1 MICCA
6 LSDKGPVRDKNE
18 DSYGFEQIGD
28 YMCMAVADGLG
39 GEVCGEI
46 ASSIAV
52 KSVLS
57 ELNNSL
63 PGCSDENVGSL
74 LTSVFNKANV
84 KILLDCAEHR
94 ERIGMCTTL
103 TAALVKGQTL
113 TIAHIGD
120 TRCYLCHGKE
130 IRRLTQDHNQAAQ
143 LVIEGSITGEEA
155 KVHPG
160 RNRLVKVLGENQFLH
175 PDIYS
180 YNIIYGDLVVLCSD
194 GLYAFLNKE
203 DWASALRDRSDLNRV
218 CQRLIDSASS
228 NRSTDNM
235 TVLIGNTSLKA

>member
-1 MICCA
+1 MICCG
-6 LSDKGPVRDKNE
+6 LSDKGPVRENNE
-18 DSYGFEQIGD
+18 DSYGYEQIGD
-28 YMCMAVADGLG
+28 YMCMVAADGLG

-52 KSVLS
+52 ETVLS
-57 ELNNSL
+57 ELKRTL
-63 PGCSDENVGSL
+63 PDCSDDNIGAL
-74 LTSVFNKANV
+74 LTSIFNKANV

-143 LVIEGSITGEEA
+143 LVKEGTITGDEA

-203 DWASALRDRSDLNRV
+203 DWASALRDRSDLNSV

>member
-1 MICCA
+1 MICFG
-6 LSDKGPVRDKNE
+6 LSDKGPVRENNE
-18 DSYGFEQIGD
+18 DCLGYEMIGD

-46 ASSIAV
+46 ASKLAV
-52 KSVLS
+52 DTLIS
-57 ELNNSL
+57 ELRQSL
-63 PGCSDENVGSL
+63 PICREENIGDL
-74 LTSVFNKANV
+74 LTSIFNKANV
-84 KILLDCAEHR
+84 KLLLDCAEHR

-130 IRRLTQDHNQAAQ
+130 VRRLTQDHNQAAE
-143 LVIEGSITGEEA
+143 LVRKGSITGEEA

-203 DWASALRDRSDLNRV
+203 DWASALRDRSDLSAV

>member
-203 DWASALRDRSDLNRV
+203 DWAAGLRDRTSLESI
-218 CQRLIDSASS
+218 CGKLITSACS

>member
-1 MICCA
+1 MICCG
-6 LSDKGPVRDKNE
+6 LSDKGPVRENNE
-18 DSYGFEQIGD
+18 DSYGYEQIGD
-28 YMCMAVADGLG
+28 YMCMVAADGLG

-52 KSVLS
+52 ETVLS
-57 ELNNSL
+57 ELKRTL
-63 PGCSDENVGSL
+63 PDCSDDNIGAL
-74 LTSVFNKANV
+74 LTSIFNKANV

-143 LVIEGSITGEEA
+143 LVKEGTITGEEA

-203 DWASALRDRSDLNRV
+203 DWASALRDRSDLNSV

>member
-18 DSYGFEQIGD
+18 DSYGYEQIGD

-63 PGCSDENVGSL
+63 PGCSVENVGSL

>member
-1 MICCA
+1 MICCG
-6 LSDKGPVRDKNE
+6 LSDKGPVRENNE
-18 DSYGFEQIGD
+18 DSYGYEQIGD
-28 YMCMAVADGLG
+28 YMCMVAADGLG

-52 KSVLS
+52 ETVLS
-57 ELNNSL
+57 ELKRTL
-63 PGCSDENVGSL
+63 PDCSDDNIGAL
-74 LTSVFNKANV
+74 LTSIFNKANV

-143 LVIEGSITGEEA
+143 LVKEGTITGEEA

-194 GLYAFLNKE
+194 GLYAYLNKE
-203 DWASALRDRSDLNRV
+203 DWASALRDRSDLNAV
-218 CQRLIDSASS
+218 CQRLIGSASS

>member
-1 MICCA
+1 MICCGV
-6 LSDKGPVRDKNE
+6 SDKGPVREKNE
-18 DSYGFEQIGD
+18 DSYGYEQIGE
-28 YMCMAVADGLG
+28 YMCMIVADGLG

-52 KSVLS
+52 DTVLH
-57 ELNNSL
+57 ELNRSL
-63 PGCSDENVGSL
+63 PDCSDDNVGDL
-74 LTSVFNKANV
+74 LTSIFNKANV

-103 TAALVKGQTL
+103 TVALVKGHTL
-113 TIAHIGD
+113 TISHIGD

-143 LVIEGSITGEEA
+143 LVREGSITGEEA

-203 DWASALRDRSDLNRV
+203 DWASALRDRSDLNSV